1 MVDTKSKIYLSWDD
15 IERLTNLLSVKI
27 KMKHFQI
34 DSIMGLPRG
43 GLVPAVILS
52 HKLNLPLVQ
61 KISQNT
67 LIVDDICDSG
77 NTFVKIYK
85 KQPHLR
91 FACLHFKPH
100 TSIFNPTVYSQEVG
114 DDWIVYP
121 WEEKNAEPIAD
132 YLKISSHE

>member
-1 MVDTKSKIYLSWDD
+1 MDTKSKIYLSWDD
-15 IERLTNLLSVKI
+15 IEKLTNLLSVKI
-27 KMKHFQI
+27 KLSNIQI

-61 KISQNT
+61 KISKNT

-77 NTFVKIYK
+77 KTFVEIYK
-85 KQPHLR
+85 KHPHQK

-100 TSIFNPTVYSQEVG
+100 TSIFNPTIYAQETG
-114 DDWIVYP
+114 DEWVTYP
-121 WEEKNAEPIAD
+121 WEAKDAEPIAD
-132 YLKISSHE
+132 YLKMNKI

>member
-1 MVDTKSKIYLSWDD
+1 MEDTKSKIYLNWDE

-27 KMKHFQI
+27 KMKQFQI

-67 LIVDDICDSG
+67 RMNVHSLRPKQLQYNVIYRIV
-77 NTFVKIYK
+77 
-85 KQPHLR
+85 L
-91 FACLHFKPH
+91 
-100 TSIFNPTVYSQEVG
+100 
-114 DDWIVYP
+114 
-121 WEEKNAEPIAD
+121 
-132 YLKISSHE
+132 

>member
-1 MVDTKSKIYLSWDD
+1 
-15 IERLTNLLSVKI
+15 
-27 KMKHFQI
+27 
-34 DSIMGLPRG
+34 MGLPRG
-43 GLVPAVILS
+43 GLVPSVILS

-85 KQPHLR
+85 KHPNLK
-91 FACLHFKPH
+91 FVCLHFKPH
-100 TSIFNPTVYSQEVG
+100 TSIFNPTLYSQEVG
-114 DDWIVYP
+114 DEWIVYP

-132 YLKISSHE
+132 YLKISNHG

>member
-1 MVDTKSKIYLSWDD
+1 MDIKSKKYISWEEIDNLVDKLSH
-15 IERLTNLLSVKI
+15 IIPT
-27 KMKHFQI
+27 HI

-85 KQPHLR
+85 KHPNLK
-91 FACLHFKPH
+91 FVCLHFKPH
-100 TSIFNPTVYSQEVG
+100 TSNFTPNFWAELYEE
-114 DDWIVYP
+114 DEWLHYP
-121 WEEKNAEPIAD
+121 WEKDDADTIQD
-132 YLKISSHE
+132 YLK